1 LSRLVRAPVVVLAGA
16 WLAYEVYMAFRP
28 PKPFSSLDYVA
39 LAFKLMYLSGL
50 LACSIRCRLDD
61 VDYYIIYSSP
71 LAAIAVRLAGGW
83 LSYTLFTVI
92 LPVLALASN
101 LPRRDPLAALSSAA
115 TLVVM
120 AAALPG
126 SLYRAPE
133 NITWDSLAALAVAYP
148 ASVAAALR
156 GWRIR
161 WNAIL
166 WSVAPL
172 AGLALR
178 ILVWIR

>member
-1 LSRLVRAPVVVLAGA
+1 MSGLVRTPIAVLAGV

-28 PKPFSSLDYVA
+28 PRPFSSLDYVA
-39 LAFKLMYLSGL
+39 LAFKLIYLSGL
-50 LACSIRCRLDD
+50 LACSTRCRLDD
-61 VDYYIIYSSP
+61 VDRYVIYSSP

-92 LPVLALASN
+92 LPILALVSN
-101 LPRRDPLAALSSAA
+101 LPRRDPLAATSSAV
-115 TLVVM
+115 TLAVM

-126 SLYRAPE
+126 SLYRAPLGV
-133 NITWDSLAALAVAYP
+133 TWDALAAVAVAYP
-148 ASVAAALR
+148 ASAAAALK
-156 GWRIR
+156 GWSVR
-161 WNAIL
+161 WGAVV

-178 ILVWIR
+178 ILVGIN